1 MDPWYRACQQPSLAL
16 LCFGITFHFTQTIN
30 QYIKTISWKKTTVPP
45 CLANNVVIFRQ
56 ICFATKIRDWQF
68 RENSLYY
75 WMSLPVIQNPLVPSP
90 LLFSGSSHWFQVQRK
105 IIRKLKKKK
114 KKCTWKK
121 NLMVSTLKAIREN
134 GSTFLNSYFKWI
146 YELRT
151 KEVCT
156 FGSDFHRRGV
166 WTYLILWGP
175 LMLPFLRCPSLFLT
189 IKKLHS
195 LLHIYS
201 LRR

>member
-1 MDPWYRACQQPSLAL
+1 MFCYQNKRLAIQGKFLVLLNVFTLRLTQQLSL
-16 LCFGITFHFTQTIN
+16 
-30 QYIKTISWKKTTVPP
+30 
-45 CLANNVVIFRQ
+45 
-56 ICFATKIRDWQF
+56 
-68 RENSLYY
+68 
-75 WMSLPVIQNPLVPSP
+75 VIQNPLVPSP

-114 KKCTWKK
+114 KKKCTWKK

-146 YELRT
+146 FELRT